1 MSLWNDIPFLRN
13 VVLTELIRNV
23 NLGEAFL
30 GPTLIPDREV
40 DARTTE
46 WESVRGGRNI
56 APIVAYD
63 AQSPLVTR
71 PGVETFRAEML
82 DIREKYLLREA
93 DLAGFTRQP
102 GTRDTPFTAQQH
114 IADQLARMRDDVESR
129 KEKMRWDVL
138 LTGMLVHNDLV
149 DGQKIAFSLD
159 YQIPSTQFQS
169 LTTTNKWTEPQAT
182 STAAIVADFN
192 AAKELVRE
200 ATGGQVTVAYMNSN
214 TAALINANEDIRTQY
229 LYTAGGTKTVES
241 ENITD
246 IISNVRVVT
255 YDGGYKTDVNWNGSF
270 QYYLPDYKVLFWAGG
285 RINGDP
291 FADMASSPNV
301 LADGTIVRGIFAEQW
316 TQPDPTREYI
326 RVGTSV
332 IPRVFHRDWHVV
344 LTVGP

>member
-13 VVLTELIRNV
+13 TVLTELIN
-23 NLGEAFL
+23 NINTGGQLIGSTF
-30 GPTLIPDREV
+30 IPDRQV
-40 DARTTE
+40 DARTSE

-63 AQSPLVTR
+63 AQSPLVKR

-93 DLAGFTRQP
+93 DLAGFTRVP
-102 GTRDTPFTAQQH
+102 GTRDTPFTAQAH
-114 IADQLARMRDDVESR
+114 IADQLARMRSDVESR

-138 LTGMLVHNDLV
+138 LTGMLVHNDIV

-169 LTTTNKWTEPQAT
+169 LTGTNRWTEPQAT
-182 STAAIVADFN
+182 STANIVADFN
-192 AAKELVRE
+192 AAKTLVRE
-200 ATGGQVTVAYMNSN
+200 ATGEQVSVAYMNST
-214 TAALINANEDIRTQY
+214 TASYINMNEDIRSQY
-229 LYTAGGTKTVES
+229 LYTAGGTRTVET

-246 IISNVRVVT
+246 VISNVRVVT
-255 YDGGYKTDVNWNGSF
+255 YDEGYKTDVDWTGSF
-270 QYYLPDYKVLFWAGG
+270 QYYLPTNKVLFWTGG
-285 RINGDP
+285 RVGGDR
-291 FADMASSPNV
+291 FADMAVAPNV

-326 RVGTSV
+326 RVGTSC

-344 LTVGP
+344 LTVG

>member
-13 VVLTELIRNV
+13 TVLTELITNI
-23 NLGEAFL
+23 NNGGALIGSS
-30 GPTLIPDREV
+30 LIPDRAV
-40 DARTTE
+40 AARTSE

-63 AQSPLVTR
+63 AQSPLVKR

-93 DLAGFTRQP
+93 DLAGFTRVP
-102 GTRDTPFTAQQH
+102 GTRDTPFTAQMH
-114 IADQLARMRDDVESR
+114 IADQLARMRSDVESR

-138 LTGMLVHNDLV
+138 LTGMLVHNDTV

-159 YQIPSTQFQS
+159 YQIPSTQFQD
-169 LTTTNKWTEPQAT
+169 LTTTNMWTEPQVS
-182 STAAIVADFN
+182 STANIVADFN
-192 AAKELVRE
+192 AAKLVVRE
-200 ATGGQVTVAYMNSN
+200 ATGEQVNLAYMNSN
-214 TAALINANEDIRTQY
+214 TASLINQNEDIRTKY
-229 LYTAGGTKTVES
+229 LYTDGGRRLVEA

-246 IISNVRVVT
+246 IISNTRIVT
-255 YDGGYKTDVNWNGSF
+255 YDEGYKIDVDWTGAF
-270 QYYLPDYKVLFWAGG
+270 QYYLPDFKVLFWAGG
-285 RINGDP
+285 RVNGDP
-291 FADMASSPNV
+291 FADMANAPNV
-301 LADGTIVRGIFAEQW
+301 LADGTIVQGIFAEQW

-344 LTVGP
+344 LTVGE